1 MAHPL
6 LIHLLGQE
14 NQFLGGIPTLRNP
27 VWLSGSHVNTEI
39 HKDIW
44 VQKLLE
50 FSKAHT
56 SYSKSFTK
64 HTAKLSS
71 LAVCNGEAA
80 ISPFSSV
87 WGCSVW
93 RLLNG
98 KGPGWLALGEKKG
111 RSTVNRRNLMKRR
124 WFIYIFNFWRSASM
138 LGTSQ
143 KENLIRLVSYLITA
157 LSALVYTE

>member
-1 MAHPL
+1 MTHL
-6 LIHLLGQE
+6 LFIHLLGQV
-14 NQFLGGIPTLRNP
+14 NQFLGGIPTLEKTSVV
-27 VWLSGSHVNTEI
+27 VWI
-39 HKDIW
+39 PYKQMYKDMW

-64 HTAKLSS
+64 HTAKLNS
-71 LAVCNGEAA
+71 LAACNGEAA
-80 ISPFSSV
+80 ISPFIFF
-87 WGCSVW
+87 WTFMH
-93 RLLNG
+93 RLLYG

-111 RSTVNRRNLMKRR
+111 RSMMNRRNLVKRR
-124 WFIYIFNFWRSASM
+124 WFIYIFNFWRTASV

-157 LSALVYTE
+157 LSGLVYTE